1 MPPRVYVET
10 SVISYLTS
18 RPSRDLVVAGH
29 QQITREWWEQRRRAF
44 QLVASQLVVRE
55 AGVGDRALA
64 KARLE
69 ILAELE
75 LLEATDEARELA
87 RALIER
93 GPIHSQAAEDA
104 LHIAIAVANG
114 VDYLLTWNYKH
125 IANASMRSAIEDECR
140 SQGYAPAVL
149 CTPEELLEE

>member
-10 SVISYLTS
+10 SVISHLAS

-29 QQITREWWEQRRRAF
+29 QQITHEWWQQRRRAF
-44 QLVASQLVVRE
+44 QLVASQLVVQE
-55 AGVGDRALA
+55 AAAGDPALA
-64 KARLE
+64 KARLG

-87 RALIER
+87 RSLSER
-93 GPIHSQAAEDA
+93 GPIPSEAAEDA

-114 VDYLLTWNYKH
+114 VDYLLTWNCKH
-125 IANASMRSAIEDECR
+125 IANAAMRSAIEDRCR
-140 SQGYAPAVL
+140 SQGYEPAVL